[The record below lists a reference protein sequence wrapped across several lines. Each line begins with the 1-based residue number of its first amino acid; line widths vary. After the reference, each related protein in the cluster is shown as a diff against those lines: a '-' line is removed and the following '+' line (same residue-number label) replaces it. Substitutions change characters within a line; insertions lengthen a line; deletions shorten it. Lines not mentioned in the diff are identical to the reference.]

1 MPAATSRVTV
11 LMTPGDKKA
20 LTARARSAGVSVGEF
35 LRRSAL
41 GSPSAEEEDVLAA
54 LAMLRES
61 NAKASAALDRALANI
76 AAREQEWGER
86 EQRAVREGRDLAAAL
101 GWVQ

>member
-11 LMTPGDKKA
+11 LMTPADKRA
-20 LTARARSAGVSVGEF
+20 LTNKARQAGVSVGEL

-41 GSPSAEEEDVLAA
+41 DSHRAEENDVLAA

-61 NAKASAALDRALANI
+61 NAKASAALDTALANI
-76 AAREQEWGER
+76 ARREAEWTMR
-86 EQRAVREGRDLAAAL
+86 EQRAVKEGRALAAEL
-101 GWVQ
+101 GLAP

>member
-1 MPAATSRVTV
+1 MTAATSRVTV

-20 LTARARSAGVSVGEF
+20 LTAKAHHAGVSVGEF

-41 GSPSAEEEDVLAA
+41 GSPRAEEEEVLAA

-76 AAREQEWGER
+76 AAREQEWDER
-86 EQRAVREGRDLAAAL
+86 EQRAVKEGRALAEAL
-101 GWVQ
+101 GWLP